1 MPADYAGRTVLLTG
15 TSGALGSGLAAA
27 FTSAGASVIGVDRAE
42 PDERAIVE
50 GVRYEAVDLVD
61 DARVGALFD
70 AIGTPWAVVH
80 TVGGFAPHSPLTDL
94 DLDELGK
101 QLSLNL
107 VTSAVITKHALR
119 LLQPAGEGRVVL
131 TASRAATVTKGVG
144 FSYSVS
150 KQAVLHLVRMAAE
163 EVAGSGVTVNAVVP
177 SIIDTPANRASM
189 PQADHERW
197 PKIPDIAKAYV
208 YLASPGAGLV
218 NGAALPV

>member
-1 MPADYAGRTVLLTG
+1 MLADYAGRTVLLTG

-27 FTSAGASVIGVDRAE
+27 FRSAGASVVGVDRAE
-42 PDERAIVE
+42 PDEHAIVD
-50 GVRYEAVDLVD
+50 GVRYEAVDLTD

-70 AIGTPWAVVH
+70 DIGTPWAAVH
-80 TVGGFAPHSPLTDL
+80 TVGGFAPQSPLADL
-94 DLDELGK
+94 DLDELGE

-119 LLQPAGEGRVVL
+119 LMRPGDEGRIVL

-163 EVAGSGVTVNAVVP
+163 VAGTGVTVNAVVP

-189 PQADHERW
+189 PKADHDRW

-208 YLASPGAGLV
+208 YLASPAASLV